1 MSAAPARRVGS
12 ATAPGGEA
20 RMDDAH
26 IIRVLIVDDHRMVRS
41 GLRGFL
47 EGEPGITVVGEAASG
62 EDAIAYLPELMPD
75 VVLMDLMMPG
85 IGGIAAIGTLRQSY
99 PSLKIMALTSFA
111 DDEQVFPALEAGAN
125 GYLLKDIDPD
135 ALVAAIRAVHAGESP
150 LDPEVAKRLVSRFQ
164 RPVAIPADT
173 QTSHEALTER
183 ERDVLRLLIQG
194 KSNKEIANEL
204 FIGDRTVKSHLSA
217 VFQKLA
223 VTDRT
228 QAALYAVRHGLVSN
242 EQ

>member
-1 MSAAPARRVGS
+1 VND
-12 ATAPGGEA
+12 TET
-20 RMDDAH
+20 
-26 IIRVLIVDDHRMVRS
+26 IRVLIVDDHRMVRG

-47 EGEPGITVVGEAASG
+47 EGEPGLNVVGEAESG
-62 EDAIAYLPELMPD
+62 EEAIARVPELTPD

-85 IGGIAAIGTLRQSY
+85 MGGIAAIGALRHSH
-99 PSLKIMALTSFA
+99 PALKIMALTSFS

-135 ALVAAIRAVHAGESP
+135 ELVAAIRAVHAGESP

-164 RPVAIPADT
+164 RPAAPGT
-173 QTSHEALTER
+173 QPPHEPLTER
-183 ERDVLRLLIQG
+183 EHDVLRLLTQG
-194 KSNKEIANEL
+194 KSNKEIAHEL

-217 VFQKLA
+217 IFQKLN

-228 QAALYAVRHGLVSN
+228 QAALYAVRHGLVDST
-242 EQ
+242 Q

>member
-1 MSAAPARRVGS
+1 
-12 ATAPGGEA
+12 
-20 RMDDAH
+20 MDGAQ
-26 IIRVLIVDDHRMVRS
+26 IIRILIVDDHRMVRS

-62 EDAIAYLPELMPD
+62 EDAIAHLPELTPD

-85 IGGIAAIGTLRQSY
+85 IGGIAAISALRQSY
-99 PSLKIMALTSFA
+99 PSLKIMALTSLA

-164 RPVAIPADT
+164 RPIKTPTGT
-173 QTSHEALTER
+173 QTAQEALTDR

-194 KSNKEIANEL
+194 KSNKEIANAL

-217 VFQKLA
+217 VFQKLD

-228 QAALYAVRHGLVSN
+228 QAALYAVRHGLVESN

>member
-1 MSAAPARRVGS
+1 
-12 ATAPGGEA
+12 
-20 RMDDAH
+20 
-26 IIRVLIVDDHRMVRS
+26 MVRS

-62 EDAIAYLPELMPD
+62 EDAIAHLPELMPD

-173 QTSHEALTER
+173 RTSHEALTER

>member
-1 MSAAPARRVGS
+1 MSDAR
-12 ATAPGGEA
+12 T
-20 RMDDAH
+20 
-26 IIRVLIVDDHRMVRS
+26 IRVLIVDDHRMIRS

-47 EGEPGITVVGEAASG
+47 EDEPGISVVGEAENG
-62 EDAIAYLPELMPD
+62 EDALARLPELTPD

-85 IGGIAAIGTLRQSY
+85 MGGIAAIGALRQSY
-99 PSLKIMALTSFA
+99 PALKIMALTSFA
-111 DDEQVFPALEAGAN
+111 DDEQLFPALEAGAN

-135 ALVAAIRAVHAGESP
+135 ELVAAIRAVHAGESP
-150 LDPEVAKRLVSRFQ
+150 LDPEVAKRLLARFQ
-164 RPVAIPADT
+164 RPVTAPTGAQPA
-173 QTSHEALTER
+173 HEPLTER
-183 ERDVLRLLIQG
+183 EMDVLRLLTQG
-194 KSNKEIANEL
+194 KSNKEIARAL

-217 VFQKLA
+217 IFQKLD